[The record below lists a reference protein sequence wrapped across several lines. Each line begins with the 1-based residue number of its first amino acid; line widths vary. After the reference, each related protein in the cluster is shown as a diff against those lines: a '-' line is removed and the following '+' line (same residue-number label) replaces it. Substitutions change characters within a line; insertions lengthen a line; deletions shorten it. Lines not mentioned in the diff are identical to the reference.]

1 MKTLKHI
8 SLALKLSK
16 LEGQK
21 ESLVGQQNLSLKLY
35 NRGTIGEDEFLQQR
49 EKLDEELKEL
59 QSEKRSILR
68 KYAA

>member
-8 SLALKLSK
+8 SLAMKLSK
-16 LEGQK
+16 IEGQK

-49 EKLDEELKEL
+49 ERLNAELKEL
-59 QSEKRSILR
+59 QYMRRSLLR